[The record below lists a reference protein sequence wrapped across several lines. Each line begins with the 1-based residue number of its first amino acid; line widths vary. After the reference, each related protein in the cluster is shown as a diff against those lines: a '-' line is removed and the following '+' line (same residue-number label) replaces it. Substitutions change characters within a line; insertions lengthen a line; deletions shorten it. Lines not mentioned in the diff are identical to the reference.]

1 MKYRVAIIENNV
13 LATNTIRGKLTQTLI
28 EKGYDVLVLTTGQQD
43 ELELA
48 RSRGFKVVDVKGSN
62 RNPKDISNYVI
73 NLQRALR
80 NFKPHVVLTFTMRPA
95 IWGNIVT
102 RQLNI
107 PTITNITGIGPLFE
121 SDKFTYKAARGLYK
135 FVLKK
140 TEKIFFQNFDDMNLF
155 LQKNFVKADRAERI
169 PGSGIDHSFYKPMH
183 KDPSKAGFTFLFI
196 SRLIK
201 DKGIL
206 EYVEAARLIRKDNPG
221 VSFEVVGPYWSQ
233 NLKHNT
239 ITKEDVYGWER
250 DGTIIY
256 KGATEDVRPS
266 IANAD
271 CIVLPSWREGTSNIL
286 LEAASMEKPCITCDT
301 TGCNE
306 IVEDNVTG
314 YLVEVRNATDLAA
327 KMQTMLNLSEE
338 ERLNMGK
345 KARQHVIK
353 NFDKQIVLDAYLNAI
368 EAVFSKRAQ
377 MANNPAGA

>member
-1 MKYRVAIIENNV
+1 MIRISIIENNI
-13 LATNTIRGKLTQTLI
+13 LATNTIRGKLTQVLI
-28 EKGYDVLVLTTGQQD
+28 DKGYEVQVLTTGQQD

-48 RSRGFKVVDVKGSN
+48 RSRGFDVVDLKGIN

-73 NLQRALR
+73 NLQRAIKR
-80 NFKPHVVLTFTMRPA
+80 FKPDVVLTFTIRPA

-121 SDKFTYKAARGLYK
+121 SDKLTYKAARGLYK

-140 TEKIFFQNFDDMNLF
+140 TKKIFFQNFDDMNLF

-169 PGSGIDHSFYKPMH
+169 PGSGIDHAFYKPMH
-183 KDPSKAGFTFLFI
+183 KDSAKTAFTFLFI

-206 EYVEAARLIRKDNPG
+206 EYVEAARIIRKNHPT
-221 VSFEVVGPYWSQ
+221 VNFEVVGPYWSQ

-256 KGATEDVRPS
+256 KGSAEDVRPF

-286 LEAASMEKPCITCDT
+286 LEASSMEKPCITCDT

-306 IVEDNVTG
+306 IVDDNVTG
-314 YLVEVRNATDLAA
+314 YLVEVRNSTDLAA
-327 KMQTMLNLSEE
+327 KMQMMLNLSEE

-345 KARQHVIK
+345 KARQRVIK
-353 NFDKQIVLDAYLNAI
+353 NFDKQIVIDAYLNAI
-368 EAVFSKRAQ
+368 DEVLTKNTQKAVHSA
-377 MANNPAGA
+377 

>member
-1 MKYRVAIIENNV
+1 MKNRIAIIENNI
-13 LATNTIRGKLTQTLI
+13 LATNTIRGKLTQVLMD
-28 EKGYDVLVLTTGQQD
+28 KGYDVVVLTTGQAD

-48 RSRGFKVVDVKGSN
+48 RSRGFNVIDVKGSN
-62 RNPKDISNYVI
+62 RNPRDISNYVI
-73 NLQRALR
+73 NLQKALKR
-80 NFKPHVVLTFTMRPA
+80 FKPDVVLTFTIRPA

-121 SDKFTYKAARGLYK
+121 SDKLTYKAARGLYK

-140 TEKIFFQNFDDMNLF
+140 TEKIFFQNLDDMNLF
-155 LQKNFVKADRAERI
+155 LQKNFVKHDRAERI
-169 PGSGIDHSFYKPMH
+169 PGSGIDHAFYKPMH
-183 KDPSKAGFTFLFI
+183 KDQVKPGFTFLFI
-196 SRLIK
+196 GRLIK

-206 EYVEAARLIRKDNPG
+206 EYVEAARIIKKGNP
-221 VSFEVVGPYWSQ
+221 SANFEVVGPFWTQ

-239 ITKEDVYGWER
+239 ISKEDVHGWESE
-250 DGTIIY
+250 GTIIY
-256 KGATEDVRPS
+256 KGAVDDVRPF

-286 LEAASMEKPCITCDT
+286 LEASSMEKPCITCDT

-314 YLVEVRNATDLAA
+314 YLVEVRNAKDLAA
-327 KMQTMLNLSEE
+327 KMQLMLDRTEE

-345 KARQHVIK
+345 KARQRVIK
-353 NFDKQIVLDAYLNAI
+353 NFDKQIVIDAYLHAI
-368 EAVFSKRAQ
+368 ESVLTKRQ
-377 MANNPAGA
+377 KKTMH

>member
-1 MKYRVAIIENNV
+1 M
-13 LATNTIRGKLTQTLI
+13 ATNTIRGRLTQVLI
-28 EKGYDVLVLTTGQQD
+28 DRGYDVVVLTTGQSD

-48 RSRGFKVVDVKGSN
+48 RSRGFKVIDVKGSN
-62 RNPKDISNYVI
+62 QNPKDISNYVI

-80 NFKPHVVLTFTMRPA
+80 RFKPDVVLTFTIRPA

-121 SDKFTYKAARGLYK
+121 SDKLTYKAARNLYK
-135 FVLKK
+135 FVLRK

-155 LQKNFVKADRAERI
+155 LQKNFVKHDRAERI
-169 PGSGIDHSFYKPMH
+169 PGSGIDHAFYKPMH
-183 KDPSKAGFTFLFI
+183 KDPEKKGFTFLFI
-196 SRLIK
+196 GRLIK

-206 EYVEAARLIRKDNPG
+206 EYVAAARIIKRNNP
-221 VSFEVVGPYWSQ
+221 SANFEVIGPFWTQ

-239 ITKEDVYGWER
+239 ISTEDVQRWETE
-250 DGTIIY
+250 GTIIY
-256 KGATEDVRPS
+256 KGSVDDVRPM
-266 IANAD
+266 IANSD

-286 LEAASMEKPCITCDT
+286 LEASSMEKPCITCDT

-306 IVEDNVTG
+306 IVADNVTG
-314 YLVEVRNATDLAA
+314 YLVEVRNAEDLAA
-327 KMQTMLNLSEE
+327 KMQKMLDQTDE

-353 NFDKQIVLDAYLNAI
+353 NFDKQIVIDAYLH
-368 EAVFSKRAQ
+368 AVESVLVKKHKK
-377 MANNPAGA
+377 AGI

>member
-1 MKYRVAIIENNV
+1 M
-13 LATNTIRGKLTQTLI
+13 
-28 EKGYDVLVLTTGQQD
+28 LTTGQQD

-48 RSRGFKVVDVKGSN
+48 RSRGFDVIDVKGSN

-73 NLQRALR
+73 NLQRAIKR
-80 NFKPHVVLTFTMRPA
+80 FKPDVVLTFTIRPA

-121 SDKFTYKAARGLYK
+121 SDKLTYKAARGLYK

-140 TEKIFFQNFDDMNLF
+140 TKKIFFQNFDDMNLF

-169 PGSGIDHSFYKPMH
+169 PGSGIDHAFYKPMQ
-183 KDPSKAGFTFLFI
+183 KDSAKTAFTFLFI

-206 EYVEAARLIRKDNPG
+206 EYVEAARIIRKNHPT
-221 VSFEVVGPYWSQ
+221 VNFEVVGPYWSQ

-256 KGATEDVRPS
+256 KGSAEDVRPF

-286 LEAASMEKPCITCDT
+286 LEASSMEKPCITCDT

-306 IVEDNVTG
+306 IVDDNVTG
-314 YLVEVRNATDLAA
+314 YLVEVRNSTDLAA
-327 KMQTMLNLSEE
+327 KMQMMLNLSEE

-345 KARQHVIK
+345 KARQRVIK
-353 NFDKQIVLDAYLNAI
+353 NFDKQIVIDAYLSAI
-368 EAVFSKRAQ
+368 DEVLTKNTQKAVHSA
-377 MANNPAGA
+377 